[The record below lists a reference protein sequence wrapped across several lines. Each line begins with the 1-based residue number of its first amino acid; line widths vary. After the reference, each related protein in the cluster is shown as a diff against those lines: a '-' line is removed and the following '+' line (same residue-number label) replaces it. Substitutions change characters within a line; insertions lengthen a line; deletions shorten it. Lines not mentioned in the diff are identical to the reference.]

1 MIGKE
6 GKRKQKGVRNVS
18 EFKINNGAKVKD
30 SVTGFAGTVTGRADY
45 LTGCRQYLV
54 QPRQTEGKDEY
65 PDPHWFDE
73 DRLVKGKDLVAGDK
87 PENNGGPQ
95 ACSAPVK

>member
-18 EFKINNGAKVKD
+18 GFKIENGAKVKD
-30 SVTGFAGTVTGRADY
+30 SVTGFAGTVTGRAEY
-45 LTGCRQYLV
+45 ITGCRQYLV
-54 QPRQTEGKDEY
+54 VPAMKKGGKEY
-65 PDPHWFDE
+65 PTGSWLDE
-73 DRLVKGKDLVAGDK
+73 DRLLPSVKLPKSK
-87 PENNGGPQ
+87 RSKRTGGPQ